1 MKLPMPEKRSFM
13 TTISVELLLLIIFVQ
28 LFSNPQ
34 QIQAP
39 NTQNAPSFSAN
50 APAPSKLRIIL
61 AIVTIKIASH
71 SFLDIT
77 SLKTTR
83 AIMEVATI
91 SKLFSSGTLADQAWN
106 PSFFQHFQTFFFH
119 GTALQKQAHI
129 IFHFFIAESYI
140 VAGHNHA

>member
-61 AIVTIKIASH
+61 AIVAIKIASH

-106 PSFFQHFQTFFFH
+106 PSFFSAFSNVLLPWNCPPKTGAYNLPLLHCRILYR
-119 GTALQKQAHI
+119 GG
-129 IFHFFIAESYI
+129 S
-140 VAGHNHA
+140 